1 MRIETM
7 PQTFTNK
14 YLGRITRPGSFSIVM
29 ITVLM
34 SVMAVGCSKP
44 QPERQTP
51 KEILQELTQ
60 FDSPSPSGEE
70 KTIAARA
77 EKLLSDKAN
86 SKNEEMKTSA
96 GTDSSQTDK
105 AVLVIDAVP
114 DQPKRSLP
122 VEEDNTSPWMFDS
135 SRPLETWEVI
145 YRGNVPVGYTSKKLV
160 PDNRGSDSLIK
171 TDLRTVLRFAKD
183 GKEIRQELIIN
194 SVERPNG
201 ELVSLTTKVQT
212 GSEIRML
219 VARVDGSNME
229 AELITNN
236 NKQKSTVAWD
246 NNLRGPFAIEQSMM
260 RKPMKDN
267 ESRLVKFLDPLSSRI
282 VETRL
287 DAQSKYKTPVML
299 GKSRLMLETKVE
311 TRDGNVLSEST
322 LWSDEDGVILK
333 SYVQSSDL
341 RIFRVDQETY
351 KVVEGSFDLSFSE
364 NRSLPLSIKP
374 NKLED
379 YRKALESENLM
390 IYRFQLRQSDPHQN
404 LSNRSYQR
412 KKSLDAF
419 TSEITVIRLTDRE
432 ELPVGVETND
442 KPTTSD
448 LDLISLVD
456 ANNPIFDRV
465 CTDVLSLADTGD
477 VHLKVQAIAKGL
489 SEKYESVGFNND
501 VRKLTVALSTNRLNS
516 VEHAMALIALLRKEK
531 IPARMAIGF
540 AYDRSASQPS
550 MVFQAWVEYHH
561 AEWWWPIDPIQP
573 IETRLIDRIKTKE
586 ISSFSFDI
594 RREIKQVLEFGNEAT
609 ISVQD

>member
-1 MRIETM
+1 M
-7 PQTFTNK
+7 PQTFSNE
-14 YLGRITRPGSFSIVM
+14 YLVQNTRLGSFSIAM
-29 ITVLM
+29 LTVLM
-34 SVMAVGCSKP
+34 STMAVGCSKP
-44 QPERQTP
+44 QPERRSP
-51 KEILQELTQ
+51 EEILQELTQ
-60 FDSPSPSGEE
+60 VDSDSPNGEE
-70 KTIAARA
+70 KTIATQA

-86 SKNEEMKTSA
+86 TNNNEMKTTPASDSA
-96 GTDSSQTDK
+96 QTDN

-114 DQPKRSLP
+114 EQRKRSLP
-122 VEEDNTSPWMFDS
+122 VEDVNTSPWIFDS

-145 YRGNVPVGYTSKKLV
+145 YRGNVPVGYTSKKSV
-160 PDNRGSDSLIK
+160 PDNRGSETLIK
-171 TDLRTVLRFAKD
+171 TDLRSVLRFAKD

-212 GSEIRML
+212 GSDIRML

-236 NKQKSTVAWD
+236 NKQKNTVAWD

-267 ESRLVKFLDPLSSRI
+267 ESRLVKFLDPMSSRI

-299 GKSRLMLETKVE
+299 GKSRLMLEIKAE

-333 SYVQSSDL
+333 SYVQASDL
-341 RIFRVDQETY
+341 RIFRVDEDTY
-351 KVVEGSFDLSFSE
+351 TDVEGGFDLSFSAK
-364 NRSLPLSIKP
+364 RSLPLSIKP
-374 NKLED
+374 DKLEV
-379 YRKALESENLM
+379 YRKALEIENLM
-390 IYRFQLRQSDPHQN
+390 TYRFQLRQSDPHQS

-432 ELPVGVETND
+432 EFPVGVETND
-442 KPTTSD
+442 NPTTSD

-456 ANNPIFDRV
+456 PNNPIFDRV
-465 CTDVLSLADTGD
+465 CIDILPQADNGD
-477 VHLKVQAIAKGL
+477 VHLKVQAIAKRL
-489 SEKYESVGFNND
+489 SEKYESVGFNNE
-501 VRKLTVALSTNRLNS
+501 VRKLTVSLSTNRLNS

-573 IETRLIDRIKTKE
+573 SETRLLDRIKTKE